1 MKEAIVPQHVA
12 FIMDGNRRWAKE
24 RGLPTL
30 AGHREGYKNLERIVD
45 HSKERKIK
53 HVTFWAFSTE
63 NWNREK
69 KEVSYILNLL
79 KTQLKGNSVQRMID
93 GGGRITILGDLNR
106 FDNAMQEDLKS
117 VEERSKKNTDI
128 RINIGLNY
136 GGRAEILKAVNEIV
150 KDHPAEEVTEEKLS
164 SHLYTKDQPD
174 PDLIIRT
181 GGEQRLSGFLP
192 WQGVYSEL
200 YFSDKYW
207 PDFKE
212 KELDEAIEVFSSRER
227 RFGK

>member
-1 MKEAIVPQHVA
+1 MKEMNIPQHVA
-12 FIMDGNRRWAKE
+12 FIMDGNRRWAKD

-30 AGHREGYKNLERIVD
+30 AGHTEGYKNLEKIVD
-45 HSKERKIK
+45 HSKERGIR

-79 KTQLKGNSVQRMID
+79 KTQLQGNSVKRMID
-93 GGGRITILGDLNR
+93 GGGKITILGDLSR
-106 FDNAMQEDLKS
+106 FNTDMQKDLRG
-117 VEERSKKNTDI
+117 VEERSGHNSGI
-128 RINIGLNY
+128 YINIGLNY
-136 GGRAEILKAVNEIV
+136 GGRAEILNAVNMIV
-150 KDHPAEEVTEEKLS
+150 KENPKEEITEEEFSK
-164 SHLYTKDQPD
+164 HLYTTDQPD

-207 PDFKE
+207 PDFNE
-212 KELDEAIEVFSSRER
+212 KELDKAIEVFSSRDR